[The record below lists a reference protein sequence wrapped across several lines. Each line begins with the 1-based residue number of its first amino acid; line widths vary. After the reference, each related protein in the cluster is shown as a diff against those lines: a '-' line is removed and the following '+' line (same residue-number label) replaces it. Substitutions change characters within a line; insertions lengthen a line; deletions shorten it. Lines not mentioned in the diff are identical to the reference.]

1 MKKFIFS
8 ILSLGGFTFAIYF
21 TFSSKENFSMTAIWL
36 AFSIIMLA
44 FGWPAIVESISF
56 AGAKIKLREV
66 NNALSELKQL
76 TKLTA
81 MTLLNLT
88 QGQGRWGGLNEKDK
102 IQIFSNIRE
111 ILNKF
116 GFSKKDIIEIESK
129 WHEWVYLD
137 YIRKIIIS
145 NNINHP
151 EINKKNQ
158 QKWLEKREELIQKGN
173 AVSPD
178 ELREVF
184 KELEA
189 YSKKIESQIN
199 DYEYYMKYKKH
210 KNIDIWLT
218 EYNK

>member
-1 MKKFIFS
+1 
-8 ILSLGGFTFAIYF
+8 
-21 TFSSKENFSMTAIWL
+21 
-36 AFSIIMLA
+36 
-44 FGWPAIVESISF
+44 
-56 AGAKIKLREV
+56 
-66 NNALSELKQL
+66 
-76 TKLTA
+76 

-88 QGQGRWGGLNEKDK
+88 QGQGRWGGLNENDK